1 MKIKK
6 QIKKDILKLL
16 NDAEFDGSQKS
27 KILNRIVNYTY
38 GIAKKDVNFKVTV
51 ENASTTLF

>member
-1 MKIKK
+1 MKVKK

-16 NDAEFDGSQKS
+16 NDAEFDGLQKS

-38 GIAKKDVNFKVTV
+38 GIAKKDVSNGCFAKLDV
-51 ENASTTLF
+51 SLKR